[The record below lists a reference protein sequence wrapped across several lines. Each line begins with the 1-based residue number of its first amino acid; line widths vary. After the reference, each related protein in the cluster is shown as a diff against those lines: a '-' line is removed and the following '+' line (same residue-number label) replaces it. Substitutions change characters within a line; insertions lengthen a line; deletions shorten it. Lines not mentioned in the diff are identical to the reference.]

1 MAIPFYG
8 QNKAGDKLNAL
19 VDNQYLYKFNEMPM
33 TGCGQQYGGA
43 DVAILT
49 GVDDE
54 EFVHFYI
61 NNGLVLYGNYV
72 GTNTVDGPPENP
84 LGVEYSFT
92 DTDNIGSQWQMSRI
106 GALGDEGRN
115 EFTVNSSPAFYARLR
130 MNLSDV
136 DGTDDCQFGFKL
148 KSDTTETT
156 YVAYSDFA
164 SLNVDAGQVKYET
177 NLNGGSATSASATS
191 TTWADDETHDLEV
204 RVSAVGLVS
213 WYFDGTQI
221 TTNDPSFTFDSGDV
235 ITPCF
240 YFRNDTNKS
249 DCVLIELE
257 TGLQ

>member
-1 MAIPFYG
+1 MAIPMYG
-8 QNKAGDKLNAL
+8 QNKQGEKLDAL
-19 VDNQYLYKFNEMPM
+19 IDNKYLYKFNEMPM

-54 EFVHFYI
+54 EFVHFYV

-72 GTNTVDGPPENP
+72 GANSIDGPPENS

-92 DTDNIGSQWQMSRI
+92 DTDDIGSQWQMSRI

-115 EFTVNSSPAFYARLR
+115 EFTVGNPACYARLR

-136 DGTDDCQFGFKL
+136 SGTDDCQFGFKL
-148 KSDTTETT
+148 KSATVETT

-164 SLNVDAGQVKYET
+164 SINVDAGQLKYET
-177 NLNGGSATSASATS
+177 NVNGDGAASASATS
-191 TTWADDETHDLEV
+191 STCDDDETHDLEV
-204 RVSAVGLVS
+204 RVSSAGLAS
-213 WYFDGTQI
+213 FYYDGVQL
-221 TTNDPSFTFDSGDV
+221 TTNDPSFSFDMGDV

-240 YFRNDTNKS
+240 YFRNHTDKS

-257 TGLQ
+257 TGLV

>member
-1 MAIPFYG
+1 MAIPLYG
-8 QNKAGDKLNAL
+8 QNKAGGKLNAL

-49 GVDDE
+49 GADDE
-54 EFVHFYI
+54 EFVHFYV

-72 GTNTVDGPPENP
+72 GANTVDGPPENA
-84 LGVEYSFT
+84 LGIEYSMT

-115 EFTVNSSPAFYARLR
+115 EFTIGGPAFYARLR
-130 MNLSDV
+130 MYLSV
-136 DGTDDCQFGFKL
+136 VAGTDDCQFGFKL
-148 KSDTTETT
+148 KSDAVETT

-164 SLNVDAGQVKYET
+164 SLNVDAGDIKYET
-177 NLNGGSATSASATS
+177 NNDGGTATSADSGSDWGDA
-191 TTWADDETHDLEV
+191 EIHDLEV
-204 RVSAVGLVS
+204 RVSGVGLVS
-213 WYFDGTQI
+213 WYVDGNQI
-221 TTNDPSFTFDSGDV
+221 TTNDPSYTFDNGDV
-235 ITPCF
+235 VTPCF
-240 YFRNDTNKS
+240 YFRNDSTTA

>member
-1 MAIPFYG
+1 MANPLYG
-8 QNKAGDKLNAL
+8 QNKADDKIDAL
-19 VDNQYLYKFNEMPM
+19 IDNQYLYKFNEMPM

-49 GVDDE
+49 GADDE

-72 GTNTVDGPPENP
+72 GTNTVDGPPENA
-84 LGVEYSFT
+84 LGIEYSFT
-92 DTDNIGSQWQMSRI
+92 DTDDIGSQWQMSRI

-115 EFTVNSSPAFYARLR
+115 EFTIGKPAFYARLR

-136 DGTDDCQFGFKL
+136 SGTDDCQFGFKL

-156 YVAYSDFA
+156 YVAYSDFC
-164 SLNVDAGQVKYET
+164 SINVDAGQLKYET
-177 NLNGGSATSASATS
+177 NLNGGSATSASATGS
-191 TTWADDETHDLEV
+191 TWGDNETHDLEV
-204 RVSAVGLVS
+204 RVSAVGLAS
-213 WYFDGTQI
+213 FYFDGVQI
-221 TTNDPSFTFDSGDV
+221 TTNDPSFSFDNGDV
-235 ITPCF
+235 VTPCF
-240 YFRNDTNKS
+240 YFRNAAHTC